1 MTSIRLSEIRH
12 LVEETLAAGTL
23 LPPPRRFAKPGPA
36 RAPRPPDSHTRNPP
50 LISWEDRWRAAPY
63 DKLLEY
69 RSLRVQLVRSA
80 ASAGYGSCYPE
91 GFADRLRLEET
102 RNKMYDLAFFPQ
114 SMPSFTSQGRQLV
127 SSATASKSTRDGR
140 VVKILVYFTAELL
153 VLISLWLLEVEDL
166 IPNIKQSS
174 SQGERSFCSLPLEG
188 NSGNKSLNM
197 SILRVYIALSKTIV
211 LNMLNVLSLRLFGP
225 PKCVPASRRRVFW
238 SPL

>member
-102 RNKMYDLAFFPQ
+102 RNKMYDLAFFHSPCHRLPPRAD
-114 SMPSFTSQGRQLV
+114 SSCPPPPLPRAPGMGGLLRYSFTLRQ
-127 SSATASKSTRDGR
+127 
-140 VVKILVYFTAELL
+140 
-153 VLISLWLLEVEDL
+153 
-166 IPNIKQSS
+166 NSS
-174 SQGERSFCSLPLEG
+174 S
-188 NSGNKSLNM
+188 
-197 SILRVYIALSKTIV
+197 LSV
-211 LNMLNVLSLRLFGP
+211 FGSW
-225 PKCVPASRRRVFW
+225 K
-238 SPL
+238 